1 MNEQLI
7 LQALAAV
14 MELTKFVRA
23 ATPRHEELFA
33 LMRQR
38 EAEGRELTAEDLATL
53 EAQARAAVRGTP

>member
-7 LQALAAV
+7 LQALVAV

>member
-1 MNEQLI
+1 MNEQLV
-7 LQALAAV
+7 LQALV
-14 MELTKFVRA
+14 VITQLMKFVRA

-53 EAQARAAVRGTP
+53 EAQARAAVRGIP